1 MSNIIGG
8 PCKVCGESTIS
19 GHHCFTDKEKQKN
32 VCGNSSLVKY
42 EDILTPAQV
51 VANPPVQQQP
61 INLIIGIPTGHSHD
75 VEWSSN
81 FALNFIPRQCPPN
94 SGVIFENRYGIAQ
107 SREAIVNTFLRN
119 PMATHLLFYD
129 TDILPIDSHAITTLI
144 NDTLQDQKKYIVSG
158 CYYNSLYTGLAAWQS
173 DVPLNFKDPNN
184 IVNTSKDPLIE
195 VDKVGMGLCM
205 IRKDLFKLLVMEER
219 PLFFYKIL
227 EGNVMQSEDFVF
239 FDKLVKYNIKPFVDT
254 RVRAQHI
261 KRCKINWDGGV
272 TF

>member
-1 MSNIIGG
+1 M
-8 PCKVCGESTIS
+8 VRLCGEIPPIGYGVS
-19 GHHCFTDKEKQKN
+19 GPALPP
-32 VCGNSSLVKY
+32 G
-42 EDILTPAQV
+42 TPWT
-51 VANPPVQQQP
+51 PPPQQSIPSPPPQP
-61 INLIIGIPTGHSHD
+61 INLIIGIPTGQQQD

-129 TDILPIDSHAITTLI
+129 TDILPIDNHAITTLI
-144 NDTLQDQKKYIVSG
+144 NDTLLRQDTYIVSG
-158 CYYNSLYTGLAAWQS
+158 CYYNSLYTGLAAWQN

-184 IVNTSKDPLIE
+184 VVNTSKDPLIQ

-205 IRKDLFKLLVMEER
+205 VRKDLFKLLVMEDR

-239 FDKLVKYNIKPFVDT
+239 FDKLTKYGIRPYVDT

-261 KRCKINWDGGV
+261 KRVKINFDGGIG
-272 TF
+272 F